1 MTCLSDSVA
10 GLSLLRNLQAHG
22 LCLSLEA
29 DGRLRVG
36 PSSVLTPSLRAL
48 IQASKPQL
56 AQALAQTATATH
68 GPPQG
73 EPCPDPQDVAEFYE
87 ERAGILEHDAGLS
100 RHQAETEALRLAVA
114 RFQLHPGEGG
124 GTATAPA
131 RTIAAILAGIQAH
144 QGQGPAHFQPLNQ
157 EQKP

>member
-1 MTCLSDSVA
+1 MTCLSDSAA
-10 GLSLLRNLQAHG
+10 GLSLLRSLQAQG
-22 LCLSLEA
+22 LRLSLEA

-36 PSSVLTPSLRAL
+36 PSTALTPSLRAL

-56 AQALAQTATATH
+56 AQALAHTATAAH

-73 EPCPDPQDVAEFYE
+73 RPCPDPQDVAEFYE

-114 RFQLHPGEGG
+114 RFQLHPREAS
-124 GTATAPA
+124 GTATTPA
-131 RTIAAILAGIQAH
+131 QAIAQILADLQAR
-144 QGQGPAHFQPLNQ
+144 QGQGPALSQPLKQ
-157 EQKP
+157 EPKQ